1 MSGEV
6 QQLLR
11 ERESGG
17 DERRE
22 HRKILSPVTATEAI
36 AIIIKPCWHWNR
48 VERRRDTRSNRIS
61 QSLNE
66 SRCARGTCF
75 KW

>member
-22 HRKILSPVTATEAI
+22 HRKILSPGTATEAI
-36 AIIIKPCWHWNR
+36 AIIKPCWHWNR

>member
-1 MSGEV
+1 VSGEV

-22 HRKILSPVTATEAI
+22 HRKILSPGTATEAI
-36 AIIIKPCWHWNR
+36 AIIKPCWHWNR
-48 VERRRDTRSNRIS
+48 VGEEKRYAI
-61 QSLNE
+61 E
-66 SRCARGTCF
+66 SFQPIAQ
-75 KW
+75 